1 MLLQIRIALY
11 IFIYFPLLLL
21 YLFGKSKYIVKEDI
35 HVMHIKGRSPYDG
48 WKGCLYLCANNKY
61 FRRMFYTRNGK
72 LSLLFSWLYPPA
84 STFLI
89 SSRNIGPGVYLAH
102 PFATVIGAISIGKNL
117 TLRNNTTIG
126 TKEDGR
132 IDLRPT
138 IGDNVNI
145 GPNVVI
151 IGHIT
156 IGNNVVI
163 GAGSVVVKDVPDN
176 AIVAG
181 NPAKVLKFRS

>member
-1 MLLQIRIALY
+1 MLLTIRITLY
-11 IFIYFPLLLL
+11 VVVYFPLLLL
-21 YLFGKSKYIVKEDI
+21 YIFGKYKSVVKEDI
-35 HVMHIKGRSPYDG
+35 HIMHIKGRSPYDG
-48 WKGCLYLCANNKY
+48 WKGFLYLCAHNKY

-72 LSLLFSWLYPPA
+72 VSLLFSWLYPA
-84 STFLI
+84 SSTFLI
-89 SSRNIGPGVYLAH
+89 SRNVGPGVYLAH
-102 PFATVIGAISIGKNL
+102 PFSTVIGAISIGKNL
-117 TLRNNTTIG
+117 TIRNNTTIG

-151 IGHIT
+151 IGPIT
-156 IGNNVVI
+156 IGNNVII